1 MKSLL
6 SALMCALLTLAPAV
20 CEPSESVDA
29 VKARFE
35 SERQEHSQRLRAQKI
50 ELMKLI
56 SVDSPNEEH
65 IKKKL
70 EQILETERQR
80 QELFVDEMFAVKDS
94 MSEQQWRDYRRTL
107 ILMMMNK
114 NAGK

>member
-1 MKSLL
+1 MKSFV
-6 SALMCALLTLAPAV
+6 LTLAFGLVMLSSSLA
-20 CEPSESVDA
+20 EPGESVDSI
-29 VKARFE
+29 KARYE
-35 SERQEHSQRLRAQKI
+35 SQRQEHSQKLRAQKI

-70 EQILETERQR
+70 QQILETERER
-80 QELFVDEMFAVKDS
+80 QELFVDEMFAVRDS
-94 MSEQQWRDYRRTL
+94 MTEQQWRDYRRTL

-114 NAGK
+114 NGK